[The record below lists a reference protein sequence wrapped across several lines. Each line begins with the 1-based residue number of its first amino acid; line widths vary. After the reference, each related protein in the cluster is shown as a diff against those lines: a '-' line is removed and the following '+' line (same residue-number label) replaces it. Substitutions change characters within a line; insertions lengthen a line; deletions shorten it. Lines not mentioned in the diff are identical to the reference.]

1 MLFKRTALHIP
12 KEIYA
17 SIKKP
22 TITETIRFIYLFIYL
37 FQSNQPYMWLRI
49 CRKYNLDQTL
59 KISTPY
65 NVSQKQ

>member
-37 FQSNQPYMWLRI
+37 FQSNQPYM
-49 CRKYNLDQTL
+49 
-59 KISTPY
+59 
-65 NVSQKQ
+65 